1 MKNSL
6 GSIVDFLQNCF
17 GNGEFHT
24 RHSLWSFPNQ
34 RRQSLPIPSFS
45 KALILSCLSF
55 LVVNAEDFTHHF
67 TLSKSSP
74 YVKEAVI
81 MTLDLNQTNR
91 DKVLF
96 FHFTLKKS
104 PDYEFH
110 RLNVK
115 ETEEHHAAQVHYE
128 YLIYP
133 LRSGKIQ
140 LHFDLIQKATTE
152 ENLAYSFSGDRDN
165 VKGLTTVDTQIDLPP
180 LTLKAKALPKDTSL
194 VGDFSLTYSIKKHKA
209 KAYEPL
215 PFQVTLKGSG
225 YPPLLKHL
233 FPKDINFTLF
243 QEKPIVHAINSSQGT
258 SSSVIYPMALSHAK
272 DFDLKPI
279 VIKAFDPKTKESYE
293 LSIPEQHFDIQK
305 VAVNALV
312 DKIDSPKPL
321 QSDWSWFT
329 TIVTSLLSYLV
340 VFAAGYLTAI
350 SLKWK
355 KKTTEQTSHPLKEKI
370 EACKDEKALL
380 QLLMAT
386 DSKAFRS
393 SIEKLE
399 KGLYGNGKINF
410 NKVKQEAQE
419 SI

>member
-6 GSIVDFLQNCF
+6 GSM
-17 GNGEFHT
+17 
-24 RHSLWSFPNQ
+24 
-34 RRQSLPIPSFS
+34 
-45 KALILSCLSF
+45 ILLCLSI
-55 LVVNAEDFTHHF
+55 LVVNAEDFTHTFHVD
-67 TLSKSSP
+67 KQNP

-96 FHFTLKKS
+96 FHFSLKKS

-115 ETEEHHAAQVHYE
+115 ETEEHHTAQVHYE

-133 LRSGKIQ
+133 LRAGEVQ

-180 LTLKAKALPKDTSL
+180 LTLKAKALPKGTSL
-194 VGDFSLTYSIKKHKA
+194 VGDFSLTHSLKINKA

-215 PFQVTLKGSG
+215 PFQVTITGSG
-225 YPPLLKHL
+225 YPPLLERL
-233 FPKDINFTLF
+233 LPKDVDFTLF
-243 QEKPIVHAINSSQGT
+243 TENPIVKAVNSSQGT
-258 SSSVIYPMALSHAK
+258 SSTVIYPMALSHSK
-272 DFDLKPI
+272 SFDLETI
-279 VIKAFDPKTKESYE
+279 VLKAFNPKTKKSYT
-293 LSIPEQHFDIQK
+293 LKVPKQHFDIHK
-305 VAVNALV
+305 VDVKSLI

-321 QSDWSWFT
+321 QSDLSWLT
-329 TIVTSLLSYLV
+329 TILTSLLSYLV
-340 VFAAGYLTAI
+340 VFAAGFLTAI

-355 KKTTEQTSHPLKEKI
+355 KKSTVHASHPLREKI

-386 DSKAFRS
+386 DAKQFAL

-399 KGLYGNGKINF
+399 KGLYGKAKINF
-410 NKVKQEAQE
+410 NKVKQEVLE
-419 SI
+419 KII

>member
-6 GSIVDFLQNCF
+6 GKFFLILLC
-17 GNGEFHT
+17 
-24 RHSLWSFPNQ
+24 SLW
-34 RRQSLPIPSFS
+34 
-45 KALILSCLSF
+45 
-55 LVVNAEDFTHHF
+55 VNAEDFKHHF

-96 FHFTLKKS
+96 FQFTLKKS
-104 PDYEFH
+104 PNYEFH
-110 RLNVK
+110 RLNAK
-115 ETEEHHAAQVHYE
+115 ETGENIAAKVHYE

-133 LRSGKIQ
+133 LHSGEIK
-140 LHFDLIQKATTE
+140 LHFDLVQKATTE

-180 LTLKAKALPKDTSL
+180 LILKVKALPEGTSL
-194 VGDFSLTYSIKKHKA
+194 VGDFSLTHNLKQHEA
-209 KAYEPL
+209 KAYEAL

-225 YPPLLKHL
+225 YPPLLENL
-233 FPKDINFTLF
+233 LPKDINFTLF
-243 QEKPIVHAINSSQGT
+243 QEKPIVQAINSLQGT
-258 SSSVIYPMALSHAK
+258 NSTVVYPMALLHSE

-293 LSIPEQHFDIQK
+293 LSIPEQHFNIEK
-305 VAVNALV
+305 VAVNTLV
-312 DKIDSPKPL
+312 DKTDSPKPL

-340 VFAAGYLTAI
+340 VFGAGYLTAI

-355 KKTTEQTSHPLKEKI
+355 KKTTKKTSHPLKEKI

>member
-6 GSIVDFLQNCF
+6 GKLFLILFC
-17 GNGEFHT
+17 
-24 RHSLWSFPNQ
+24 SLW
-34 RRQSLPIPSFS
+34 LD
-45 KALILSCLSF
+45 
-55 LVVNAEDFTHHF
+55 AEDFKHHF
-67 TLSKSSP
+67 RLSNTSP

-104 PDYEFH
+104 PNYEFR

-115 ETEEHHAAQVHYE
+115 ETEEHHTAQVHYE

-133 LRSGKIQ
+133 LRAGEIQ
-140 LHFDLIQKATTE
+140 LHFNLVQKATTE

-165 VKGLTTVDTQIDLPP
+165 VKGLTTVDTKIDLPP
-180 LTLKAKALPKDTSL
+180 LTLKAKALPKGTSL
-194 VGDFSLTYSIKKHKA
+194 VGDFSLTHSLKTNKA

-215 PFQVTLKGSG
+215 PFQVTIKGSG
-225 YPPLLKHL
+225 YPPLLKDLLPENNH
-233 FPKDINFTLF
+233 FTLF
-243 QEKPIVHAINSSQGT
+243 KEKPIVNAVNSSQGT
-258 SSSVIYPMALSHAK
+258 SSTVIYPMALSHSQS
-272 DFDLKPI
+272 FDLGPI
-279 VIKAFDPKTKESYE
+279 VLKVFDPKAQKSYE
-293 LSIPEQHFDIQK
+293 LRVPKQHFDIRK
-305 VAVNALV
+305 VAVKSLV

-321 QSDWSWFT
+321 ESDWSWLS
-329 TIVTSLLSYLV
+329 TILISLLSYLV
-340 VFAAGYLTAI
+340 VFGAGFLTAI

-355 KKTTEQTSHPLKEKI
+355 KNRTEQTSHPFKEKI

-386 DSKAFRS
+386 DAKQFAL

-399 KGLYGNGKINF
+399 KGLYGNAKINF
-410 NKVKQEAQE
+410 NKVKQEVLE
-419 SI
+419 MLK

>member
-6 GSIVDFLQNCF
+6 GKLILVLLC
-17 GNGEFHT
+17 
-24 RHSLWSFPNQ
+24 SLW
-34 RRQSLPIPSFS
+34 LH
-45 KALILSCLSF
+45 
-55 LVVNAEDFTHHF
+55 AEDFKHHF
-67 TLSKSSP
+67 RLSNTSP

-96 FHFTLKKS
+96 FHFALKKS

-115 ETEEHHAAQVHYE
+115 ETEEHHTAQVHYE

-133 LRSGKIQ
+133 LHTGEIQ

-180 LTLKAKALPKDTSL
+180 LTLKAKALPKGTSL
-194 VGDFSLTYSIKKHKA
+194 VGNFNLTHSLKTNKA

-215 PFQVTLKGSG
+215 PFQVTIAGSG
-225 YPPLLKHL
+225 YPPLIERLL
-233 FPKDINFTLF
+233 PKDVDFTLF
-243 QEKPIVHAINSSQGT
+243 TEKPIVKAVNSSQGT
-258 SSSVIYPMALSHAK
+258 SSTVIYPMALSHSK
-272 DFDLKPI
+272 SFDLGPI
-279 VIKAFDPKTKESYE
+279 VIKAFNPKTKKSYT
-293 LSIPEQHFDIQK
+293 LGIAEQHFDIRK
-305 VAVNALV
+305 ADAKSLV

-321 QSDWSWFT
+321 ESNWSWLT
-329 TIVTSLLSYLV
+329 TILTSLLSYLV
-340 VFAAGYLTAI
+340 VFGAGFLTAI

-355 KKTTEQTSHPLKEKI
+355 RKNSTQTSDPLKEKI

-386 DSKAFRS
+386 DSKQFAL

-399 KGLYGNGKINF
+399 KSLYGNGKINF
-410 NKVKQEAQE
+410 NKVKQEALE
-419 SI
+419 KII

>member
-6 GSIVDFLQNCF
+6 GKL
-17 GNGEFHT
+17 
-24 RHSLWSFPNQ
+24 
-34 RRQSLPIPSFS
+34 
-45 KALILSCLSF
+45 F
-55 LVVNAEDFTHHF
+55 LVLLCTLWLDAEDFKHHF
-67 TLSKSSP
+67 TLNNTSP

-96 FHFTLKKS
+96 FHFALKKS

-115 ETEEHHAAQVHYE
+115 ETEEHHTAQVHYE

-133 LRSGKIQ
+133 LRSGEIQ

-165 VKGLTTVDTQIDLPP
+165 VKGLTTVDTQIELSP
-180 LTLKAKALPKDTSL
+180 LTLKVKALPEGTSL
-194 VGDFSLTYSIKKHKA
+194 VGDFSLTHSLKKNKA

-215 PFQVTLKGSG
+215 PFQVTIKGSG
-225 YPPLLKHL
+225 YPPLLKDL
-233 FPKDINFTLF
+233 LPKNNHFTLF
-243 QEKPIVHAINSSQGT
+243 KEKPIVNAVNNSQGT
-258 SSSVIYPMALSHAK
+258 RSTVIYPMALSHSK
-272 DFDLKPI
+272 SFDLEPI
-279 VIKAFDPKTKESYE
+279 VIKAFNPKTQKSYK
-293 LSIPEQHFDIQK
+293 LKVPEQHFNISK
-305 VAVNALV
+305 VDVKSLV

-321 QSDWSWFT
+321 ESDWSWLT
-329 TIVTSLLSYLV
+329 TILTSLLSYLV
-340 VFAAGYLTAI
+340 VFGAGYLTAI

-355 KKTTEQTSHPLKEKI
+355 KKSTAQTSHPLKEKI

-380 QLLMAT
+380 QLLMAA
-386 DSKAFRS
+386 DSKAYAS

-410 NKVKQEAQE
+410 NNVKQEILE
-419 SI
+419 KII

>member
-6 GSIVDFLQNCF
+6 GKAVLVLLC
-17 GNGEFHT
+17 T
-24 RHSLWSFPNQ
+24 LW
-34 RRQSLPIPSFS
+34 LH
-45 KALILSCLSF
+45 
-55 LVVNAEDFTHHF
+55 AEDFKHHF
-67 TLSKSSP
+67 TLSQSTA
-74 YVKEAVI
+74 YIKEAVI

-96 FHFTLKKS
+96 FQFTLKKS

-115 ETEEHHAAQVHYE
+115 ETGENIAAKVHYE

-133 LRSGKIQ
+133 LRSGNIV
-140 LHFDLIQKATTE
+140 LHFNLIQKATTE

-165 VKGLTTVDTQIDLPP
+165 VKGLTTVDTKIDLPP
-180 LTLKAKALPKDTSL
+180 LTLKAKALPKGTSL
-194 VGDFSLTYSIKKHKA
+194 VGDFSLTHSLKTNKA

-215 PFQVTLKGSG
+215 PFQVTIKGSG
-225 YPPLLKHL
+225 YPSLLKDLVPENNH
-233 FPKDINFTLF
+233 FTLF
-243 QEKPIVHAINSSQGT
+243 KEKPIVNAVNSSHGT
-258 SSSVIYPMALSHAK
+258 TSTVIYPMALSHSK
-272 DFDLKPI
+272 SFDLGSI
-279 VIKAFDPKTKESYE
+279 VLKAFNPKTKKSYE
-293 LSIPEQHFDIQK
+293 LTIPKQYFDISK
-305 VAVNALV
+305 VDVKSLI

-321 QSDWSWFT
+321 QSAWSWFA
-329 TIVTSLLSYLV
+329 TILTSLLSYLV

-355 KKTTEQTSHPLKEKI
+355 KKSTAQTSDPLKEKI

-386 DSKAFRS
+386 DSKQFAL

-399 KGLYGNGKINF
+399 ASLYGEGQTSFKKI
-410 NKVKQEAQE
+410 KEEMYRLLV
-419 SI
+419 

>member
-6 GSIVDFLQNCF
+6 GKFFLILLC
-17 GNGEFHT
+17 
-24 RHSLWSFPNQ
+24 SLW
-34 RRQSLPIPSFS
+34 
-45 KALILSCLSF
+45 
-55 LVVNAEDFTHHF
+55 VNAEDFKHHF

-96 FHFTLKKS
+96 FQFTLKKS

-110 RLNVK
+110 RLNAK
-115 ETEEHHAAQVHYE
+115 ETGENIAAKVHYE

-133 LRSGKIQ
+133 LHSGEIQ
-140 LHFDLIQKATTE
+140 LHFDLVQKATTE

-180 LTLKAKALPKDTSL
+180 LILKVKALPEGTSL
-194 VGDFSLTYSIKKHKA
+194 VGDFSLTHNLKQHEA

-215 PFQVTLKGSG
+215 PFQVTIKGSG
-225 YPPLLKHL
+225 YPPLLENL
-233 FPKDINFTLF
+233 LPKDINFTLF
-243 QEKPIVHAINSSQGT
+243 QEKPIVQAINSSQGT
-258 SSSVIYPMALSHAK
+258 NSTVIYPMALSHSK

-293 LSIPEQHFDIQK
+293 LSIPKQHFNIEK
-305 VAVNALV
+305 VAVNTLV
-312 DKIDSPKPL
+312 DKTDSPKPL
-321 QSDWSWFT
+321 QSDWSWLS
-329 TIVTSLLSYLV
+329 TILTAFLGYFV
-340 VFAAGYLTAI
+340 VFGAGFLTALI
-350 SLKWK
+350 WKWK
-355 KKTTEQTSHPLKEKI
+355 QKITIQTSHPLKEKI
-370 EACKDEKALL
+370 EACKDEKVLL

-386 DSKAFRS
+386 DSKAFKS

-399 KGLYGNGKINF
+399 KGLYGNGKSNF

>member
-6 GSIVDFLQNCF
+6 GSIIDFLQKCF
-17 GNGEFHT
+17 GNGEFYPGA
-24 RHSLWSFPNQ
+24 FPTGTPEQ
-34 RRQSLPIPSFS
+34 WRKSLPIPNFTR
-45 KALILSCLSF
+45 ALILLCLSI
-55 LVVNAEDFTHHF
+55 LVVNAEDFTHTFHVD
-67 TLSKSSP
+67 KQNP
-74 YVKEAVI
+74 YLKEAVI
-81 MTLDLNQTNR
+81 MTLDLTQTNR

-96 FHFTLKKS
+96 FHFALQKS

-110 RLNVK
+110 RLHAK
-115 ETEEHHAAQVHYE
+115 ESGENIAAQVHYE

-133 LRSGKIQ
+133 LRAGKIQ

-165 VKGLTTVDTQIDLPP
+165 VKGLTTVNTRINLPP
-180 LTLKAKALPKDTSL
+180 LALKVKALPKGTSL
-194 VGDFSLTYSIKKHKA
+194 VGNFSLTHSIKTNKA

-215 PFQVTLKGSG
+215 PFQVTIKGSG
-225 YPPLLKHL
+225 YPPLLNDLLPENNH
-233 FPKDINFTLF
+233 FTLF
-243 QEKPIVHAINSSQGT
+243 KEKPIVNAVNSSQGT
-258 SSSVIYPMALSHAK
+258 ISTVIYPMALSHSK
-272 DFDLKPI
+272 SFDLEPI
-279 VIKAFDPKTKESYE
+279 VLKAFNPKTKKSYK
-293 LSIPEQHFDIQK
+293 LKVPKQHFNISK
-305 VAVNALV
+305 VDVKSLV

-329 TIVTSLLSYLV
+329 TILTSLLGYLV
-340 VFAAGYLTAI
+340 VFGAGFLTAI
-350 SLKWK
+350 TLKWK
-355 KKTTEQTSHPLKEKI
+355 RKSSAQTSHPLKEKI
-370 EACKDEKALL
+370 EACQDEKALL

>member
-6 GSIVDFLQNCF
+6 GKILLVLLC
-17 GNGEFHT
+17 T
-24 RHSLWSFPNQ
+24 LW
-34 RRQSLPIPSFS
+34 
-45 KALILSCLSF
+45 LS
-55 LVVNAEDFTHHF
+55 AEDFKHHF
-67 TLSKSSP
+67 TLSNTSP

-96 FHFTLKKS
+96 FHFVLKKS

-115 ETEEHHAAQVHYE
+115 ETEVHHTAQVHYE

-133 LRSGKIQ
+133 LRSGEIQ

-180 LTLKAKALPKDTSL
+180 LTLKAKALPKGTSL
-194 VGDFSLTYSIKKHKA
+194 VGDFSLTHSLKTNKA

-215 PFQVTLKGSG
+215 PFQVTITGSG
-225 YPPLLKHL
+225 YPPLLKDL
-233 FPKDINFTLF
+233 FPENINFTLF
-243 QEKPIVHAINSSQGT
+243 KEKPIVNAVNNSQGT
-258 SSSVIYPMALSHAK
+258 RSTVIYPMALSHSK
-272 DFDLKPI
+272 SFDLGPI
-279 VIKAFDPKTKESYE
+279 VLKAFDPKTQKSYK
-293 LSIPEQHFDIQK
+293 LRVAEQHFDIRK
-305 VAVNALV
+305 VDVKSLV

-321 QSDWSWFT
+321 ESDWSWLT
-329 TIVTSLLSYLV
+329 TILMTLFSYLV
-340 VFAAGYLTAI
+340 VFGAGYLTAI

-355 KKTTEQTSHPLKEKI
+355 KKSTEQTSHPLKKKI

-380 QLLMAT
+380 QLLMAA
-386 DSKAFRS
+386 DSKQFAL

-399 KGLYGNGKINF
+399 KGLYRNGKINF
-410 NKVKQEAQE
+410 NKVKQEALE
-419 SI
+419 KIT

>member
-1 MKNSL
+1 MKNNL
-6 GSIVDFLQNCF
+6 GKLLLVLLC
-17 GNGEFHT
+17 
-24 RHSLWSFPNQ
+24 SLW
-34 RRQSLPIPSFS
+34 L
-45 KALILSCLSF
+45 
-55 LVVNAEDFTHHF
+55 NAEDFKHHF
-67 TLSKSSP
+67 TLSDTSP

-96 FHFTLKKS
+96 FHFALKKS

-115 ETEEHHAAQVHYE
+115 ETEEHHTAQVHYE
-128 YLIYP
+128 YLVYP
-133 LRSGKIQ
+133 LRSGEIQ

-180 LTLKAKALPKDTSL
+180 LTLKIKALPEGTSL
-194 VGDFSLTYSIKKHKA
+194 VGDFSLTHSLKKNKA

-215 PFQVTLKGSG
+215 PFQVTIKGSG
-225 YPPLLKHL
+225 YPPLLENL
-233 FPKDINFTLF
+233 LPENINFTLF
-243 QEKPIVHAINSSQGT
+243 KEKPIVNAVNSSQGT
-258 SSSVIYPMALSHAK
+258 SSTVIYPMALSHSK
-272 DFDLKPI
+272 SFDLNPV
-279 VIKAFDPKTKESYE
+279 VIKAFNPKTKKSYE
-293 LSIPEQHFDIQK
+293 LTLPEQHFDIIK
-305 VAVNALV
+305 ADVNNLV

-321 QSDWSWFT
+321 KSDWSWVT
-329 TIVTSLLSYLV
+329 TMLTTLLCYLV
-340 VFAAGYLTAI
+340 IFGAGYLTAI
-350 SLKWK
+350 SLKWEK
-355 KKTTEQTSHPLKEKI
+355 KSTAQTSHPLQAKI

-386 DSKAFRS
+386 DSKQFAL

-419 SI
+419 VIK

>member
-6 GSIVDFLQNCF
+6 GKLF
-17 GNGEFHT
+17 
-24 RHSLWSFPNQ
+24 
-34 RRQSLPIPSFS
+34 
-45 KALILSCLSF
+45 LILLCTLW
-55 LVVNAEDFTHHF
+55 LDAEDFKHHF
-67 TLSKSSP
+67 TLSNTSP

-115 ETEEHHAAQVHYE
+115 ETEEHHTAQVHYE

-133 LRSGKIQ
+133 LRAGEIQ
-140 LHFDLIQKATTE
+140 LHFNLIQKATTE

-180 LTLKAKALPKDTSL
+180 LTLKAKALPKGTSL
-194 VGDFSLTYSIKKHKA
+194 VGDFNLTHSLKTNKA

-215 PFQVTLKGSG
+215 PFQVTITGSG
-225 YPPLLKHL
+225 YPPLLKDL
-233 FPKDINFTLF
+233 LPKNINFTLF
-243 QEKPIVHAINSSQGT
+243 KEKPIVNAVNSSQGT
-258 SSSVIYPMALSHAK
+258 SSTVIYPMALSHSK
-272 DFDLKPI
+272 SFDLGSI
-279 VIKAFDPKTKESYE
+279 VLKVFNPKTQKSYK
-293 LSIPEQHFDIQK
+293 LKVPKQHFDISK
-305 VAVNALV
+305 VDVKSLV

-321 QSDWSWFT
+321 QSDWSWLT
-329 TIVTSLLSYLV
+329 TILTSLLSYLV

-350 SLKWK
+350 TLKWK
-355 KKTTEQTSHPLKEKI
+355 KKSTVQTSDPLKEKI

-386 DSKAFRS
+386 DSKAYAS

-399 KGLYGNGKINF
+399 KGLYGNAKINF
-410 NKVKQEAQE
+410 NNVKQEILE
-419 SI
+419 KII

>member
-6 GSIVDFLQNCF
+6 GKFFLILLC
-17 GNGEFHT
+17 
-24 RHSLWSFPNQ
+24 SLW
-34 RRQSLPIPSFS
+34 
-45 KALILSCLSF
+45 
-55 LVVNAEDFTHHF
+55 VNAEDFKHHF

-96 FHFTLKKS
+96 FQFTLKKS

-110 RLNVK
+110 RLNAK
-115 ETEEHHAAQVHYE
+115 ETGENIAAKVHYE

-133 LRSGKIQ
+133 LHSGEIK
-140 LHFDLIQKATTE
+140 LHFDLVQKATTE

-180 LTLKAKALPKDTSL
+180 LILKVKALPEGTSL
-194 VGDFSLTYSIKKHKA
+194 VGDFSLTHNLKQHEA

-225 YPPLLKHL
+225 YPPLLENL
-233 FPKDINFTLF
+233 LPKDINFTLF
-243 QEKPIVHAINSSQGT
+243 QEKPIVQAINSSQGT
-258 SSSVIYPMALSHAK
+258 NSTVIYPMALSHSK

-293 LSIPEQHFDIQK
+293 LSMPEQHFNIEK
-305 VAVNALV
+305 VAVNTLV
-312 DKIDSPKPL
+312 DKADSPKPL

-340 VFAAGYLTAI
+340 VFGAGYLTAI
-350 SLKWK
+350 SVKWK

-370 EACKDEKALL
+370 AACQDEKALL

-410 NKVKQEAQE
+410 NKVRQEAQE

>member
-6 GSIVDFLQNCF
+6 GKLFLVLLC
-17 GNGEFHT
+17 
-24 RHSLWSFPNQ
+24 SLW
-34 RRQSLPIPSFS
+34 L
-45 KALILSCLSF
+45 
-55 LVVNAEDFTHHF
+55 NAEDFSHAFHID
-67 TLSKSSP
+67 KQNP

-91 DKVLF
+91 DKILF
-96 FHFTLKKS
+96 FHFALKKS

-115 ETEEHHAAQVHYE
+115 ETEEHHTAQVHYE

-133 LRSGKIQ
+133 LRSGEIE

-180 LTLKAKALPKDTSL
+180 LTLKIKALPKGTSV
-194 VGDFSLTYSIKKHKA
+194 VGDFSLTHSLKKDEA

-215 PFQVTLKGSG
+215 PFQVTIKGSG
-225 YPPLLKHL
+225 YPPLLENL
-233 FPKDINFTLF
+233 LPKTINFTLF
-243 QEKPIVHAINSSQGT
+243 KEKPIVNAVNSSQGT
-258 SSSVIYPMALSHAK
+258 SSTVIYPMALSHSK
-272 DFDLKPI
+272 SFDLEPI
-279 VIKAFDPKTKESYE
+279 VIKAFNPKIQKSYE
-293 LSIPEQHFDIQK
+293 LTVPKQHFNISK
-305 VAVNALV
+305 IAVKSLV

-321 QSDWSWFT
+321 QSDWSWLT
-329 TIVTSLLSYLV
+329 TILTSLLSYLI
-340 VFAAGYLTAI
+340 VFGAGYLTAI
-350 SLKWK
+350 SFKWGK
-355 KKTTEQTSHPLKEKI
+355 KSTVQTSHSRKEKI

-386 DSKAFRS
+386 DSKQFAL

-419 SI
+419 VIK

>member
-6 GSIVDFLQNCF
+6 GKLFLILLC
-17 GNGEFHT
+17 
-24 RHSLWSFPNQ
+24 SLW
-34 RRQSLPIPSFS
+34 LD
-45 KALILSCLSF
+45 
-55 LVVNAEDFTHHF
+55 AEDFKHHF
-67 TLSKSSP
+67 TLSNTSS

-96 FHFTLKKS
+96 FHFALKKS

-115 ETEEHHAAQVHYE
+115 ETEVHHTAQVHYE

-133 LRSGKIQ
+133 LRSGEIQ

-180 LTLKAKALPKDTSL
+180 LTLKIKALPEGTSL
-194 VGDFSLTYSIKKHKA
+194 VGDFSLTHSLKKNKA

-215 PFQVTLKGSG
+215 PFQVTIKGSG
-225 YPPLLKHL
+225 YPPLLKDL
-233 FPKDINFTLF
+233 LPENINFTLF
-243 QEKPIVHAINSSQGT
+243 KEKPIVNAVNSSQGT
-258 SSSVIYPMALSHAK
+258 NSTVIYPMALSHSK
-272 DFDLKPI
+272 SFDRGPI
-279 VIKAFDPKTKESYE
+279 AIKAFNPKTKKSYK
-293 LSIPEQHFDIQK
+293 LTVPKQHFEIRKIDVK
-305 VAVNALV
+305 SLV

-329 TIVTSLLSYLV
+329 TILTTLLSYLV
-340 VFAAGYLTAI
+340 VFGAGYLTAI

-355 KKTTEQTSHPLKEKI
+355 KKSTEQTSHPLKEKI

-386 DSKAFRS
+386 DSKQFSS

-419 SI
+419 MIK

>member
-6 GSIVDFLQNCF
+6 GKVFLILLC
-17 GNGEFHT
+17 
-24 RHSLWSFPNQ
+24 SLW
-34 RRQSLPIPSFS
+34 LD
-45 KALILSCLSF
+45 
-55 LVVNAEDFTHHF
+55 AEDFKHHF
-67 TLSKSSP
+67 KMSNTSP

-96 FHFTLKKS
+96 FHFALKKS

-115 ETEEHHAAQVHYE
+115 ETEEHHAIQVHYE

-133 LRSGKIQ
+133 LRAGEIQ
-140 LHFDLIQKATTE
+140 LHFNLVQKATTT

-180 LTLKAKALPKDTSL
+180 LTLKIKALPKGTSL
-194 VGDFSLTYSIKKHKA
+194 VGDFSLTHSLKTNKA

-215 PFQVTLKGSG
+215 PFQVTIKGSG
-225 YPPLLKHL
+225 YPPLLKDL
-233 FPKDINFTLF
+233 LPKNINFTLF
-243 QEKPIVHAINSSQGT
+243 KEKPIVNAVNSSQGT
-258 SSSVIYPMALSHAK
+258 RSTVIYPMALSHSK
-272 DFDLKPI
+272 SFDLGP
-279 VIKAFDPKTKESYE
+279 VVLKAFNPKTKKSYG
-293 LSIPEQHFDIQK
+293 LTIPKQHLDIRK
-305 VAVNALV
+305 VDVKSLV

-321 QSDWSWFT
+321 EGDWSWFT
-329 TIVTSLLSYLV
+329 TILTPLLSYLV
-340 VFAAGYLTAI
+340 VFAAGYLTAV

-355 KKTTEQTSHPLKEKI
+355 RKNTAETSHPLKKKI
-370 EACKDEKALL
+370 EACKNEKALL

-386 DSKAFRS
+386 DSKQFAL

-399 KGLYGNGKINF
+399 KGIYGNAKINF
-410 NKVKQEAQE
+410 NKVKQEVLE
-419 SI
+419 MI

>member
-6 GSIVDFLQNCF
+6 GSI
-17 GNGEFHT
+17 
-24 RHSLWSFPNQ
+24 
-34 RRQSLPIPSFS
+34 
-45 KALILSCLSF
+45 ILLCLSI
-55 LVVNAEDFTHHF
+55 LVVNAEDFTHTFHVD
-67 TLSKSSP
+67 KQNP

-96 FHFTLKKS
+96 FHFALKKS

-115 ETEEHHAAQVHYE
+115 ETEVHHTAQVHYE

-133 LRSGKIQ
+133 LRSGEIQ

-180 LTLKAKALPKDTSL
+180 LTLKIKALPEGTSL
-194 VGDFSLTYSIKKHKA
+194 VGDFSLTHSLKRNKA

-215 PFQVTLKGSG
+215 PFQVTIKGSG
-225 YPPLLKHL
+225 YPPLLENL
-233 FPKDINFTLF
+233 LPENINFTLF
-243 QEKPIVHAINSSQGT
+243 KEKPIVNAVNSSQGT
-258 SSSVIYPMALSHAK
+258 RSTVIYPMALSHSK
-272 DFDLKPI
+272 SFDLNPV
-279 VIKAFDPKTKESYE
+279 VIKAFNPKTKKSYE
-293 LSIPEQHFDIQK
+293 LRVPEQHFDISK
-305 VAVNALV
+305 ADVKSLV

-329 TIVTSLLSYLV
+329 TVLTSLLSYLV
-340 VFAAGYLTAI
+340 VFGAGYLTAI

-355 KKTTEQTSHPLKEKI
+355 KKTTAQTSHPLKEKI
-370 EACKDEKALL
+370 EACKNEKALL

-386 DSKAFRS
+386 DSKQFSS

-410 NKVKQEAQE
+410 NKVKQETLE
-419 SI
+419 MIK

>member
-6 GSIVDFLQNCF
+6 GSM
-17 GNGEFHT
+17 
-24 RHSLWSFPNQ
+24 
-34 RRQSLPIPSFS
+34 
-45 KALILSCLSF
+45 ILLCLSI
-55 LVVNAEDFTHHF
+55 LVVNAEDFTHTFHVD
-67 TLSKSSP
+67 KQNP

-96 FHFTLKKS
+96 FHFALKES

-115 ETEEHHAAQVHYE
+115 ETEEHHTAQVHYE

-133 LRSGKIQ
+133 LRSGEIQ
-140 LHFDLIQKATTE
+140 LHFNLIQKATTE

-165 VKGLTTVDTQIDLPP
+165 VKGLTTVDTKIDLPP
-180 LTLKAKALPKDTSL
+180 LTLKAKALPKSTSL
-194 VGDFSLTYSIKKHKA
+194 VGDFNLTHSLKTNKA

-215 PFQVTLKGSG
+215 PFQVTITGSG
-225 YPPLLKHL
+225 YPPLLERL
-233 FPKDINFTLF
+233 LPKDVDFTLF
-243 QEKPIVHAINSSQGT
+243 TEKPIVTAVNSSQGT
-258 SSSVIYPMALSHAK
+258 SSTVIYPMALSHAK
-272 DFDLKPI
+272 SFDLSP
-279 VIKAFDPKTKESYE
+279 VVLKAFNPKTKKSYE
-293 LSIPEQHFDIQK
+293 LTVPKQHFDISK
-305 VAVNALV
+305 ADVKSLV

-321 QSDWSWFT
+321 ESDLSWLT
-329 TIVTSLLSYLV
+329 SILTSLLSYLV
-340 VFAAGYLTAI
+340 VFGAGYLTAI

-370 EACKDEKALL
+370 KTCKDEKALL

>member
-6 GSIVDFLQNCF
+6 GSM
-17 GNGEFHT
+17 
-24 RHSLWSFPNQ
+24 
-34 RRQSLPIPSFS
+34 
-45 KALILSCLSF
+45 ILLCLSI
-55 LVVNAEDFTHHF
+55 LVVNAEDFTHTFHVD
-67 TLSKSSP
+67 KQNP

-96 FHFTLKKS
+96 FHFSLKKS

-115 ETEEHHAAQVHYE
+115 ETEEHHTAQVHYE

-133 LRSGKIQ
+133 LRAGEVQ

-180 LTLKAKALPKDTSL
+180 LTLKAKALPKGTSL
-194 VGDFSLTYSIKKHKA
+194 VGDFSLTHSLKINKA

-215 PFQVTLKGSG
+215 PFQVTITGSG
-225 YPPLLKHL
+225 YPPLLERL
-233 FPKDINFTLF
+233 LPKDVDFTLF
-243 QEKPIVHAINSSQGT
+243 TENPIVKAVNSSQGT
-258 SSSVIYPMALSHAK
+258 SSTVIYPMALSHSK
-272 DFDLKPI
+272 SFDLETI
-279 VIKAFDPKTKESYE
+279 VIKAFNPKTQKSYK
-293 LSIPEQHFDIQK
+293 LTVPKQHFDIHK
-305 VAVNALV
+305 VDVKSLI

-321 QSDWSWFT
+321 QSDLSWLT
-329 TIVTSLLSYLV
+329 TILTSLLSYLV
-340 VFAAGYLTAI
+340 VFAAGFLTAI

-355 KKTTEQTSHPLKEKI
+355 KKSTVHASHPLREKI

-386 DSKAFRS
+386 DAKQFAL

-399 KGLYGNGKINF
+399 KGLYGKAKINF
-410 NKVKQEAQE
+410 NKVKQEVLE
-419 SI
+419 MLK